1 MYLSGYKALYQYIE
15 KPTSE
20 DIKRYQSTDF
30 DIICTYEQFMNILAN
45 IPDKDILEIIP
56 LVNSRYY
63 IKTKYG
69 LNYDISFIKK
79 DKKSRYE
86 IFNNPEKYISFI
98 SVIDRYGNSF
108 FALSLKTLYELKK
121 SHRMIRKGF
130 SKTMDDFYKIQDMLI
145 KQNKDIIS
153 ESEFYKIRYKETIKR
168 ANKAAS
174 HINLKQKKAGFFNTK
189 GLTYTYDHDDIHK
202 AVKYLDKPIYKYML
216 ADGEEVFCSKAKWNS
231 LPHEHKKMAVLE
243 EAYVISIERFLL
255 KNINISKHGA
265 FLISLEKI
273 CTTLCKGWFRKFAYE
288 NYKEI
293 KEMYSDTFWDKFQCF
308 LQDGRIRV
316 YEQT

>member
-86 IFNNPEKYISFI
+86 IFNNPEIMFFSCNGIKTDAELNQQDPMIYPDYKPDYSSPLDRFKEWFV
-98 SVIDRYGNSF
+98 VINNEITQANNQLLAPG
-108 FALSLKTLYELKK
+108 TLYRKEL
-121 SHRMIRKGF
+121 H
-130 SKTMDDFYKIQDMLI
+130 KII
-145 KQNKDIIS
+145 G
-153 ESEFYKIRYKETIKR
+153 EP
-168 ANKAAS
+168 
-174 HINLKQKKAGFFNTK
+174 NLKLFK
-189 GLTYTYDHDDIHK
+189 GAADMEYW
-202 AVKYLDKPIYKYML
+202 ARML
-216 ADGEEVFCSKAKWNS
+216 
-231 LPHEHKKMAVLE
+231 L
-243 EAYVISIERFLL
+243 
-255 KNINISKHGA
+255 
-265 FLISLEKI
+265 
-273 CTTLCKGWFRKFAYE
+273 
-288 NYKEI
+288 
-293 KEMYSDTFWDKFQCF
+293 
-308 LQDGRIRV
+308 
-316 YEQT
+316 YEQKGYYHPIPLWLYRVSDYSLSNLGGFEELNKTIFIEYKKLWKEKMQ